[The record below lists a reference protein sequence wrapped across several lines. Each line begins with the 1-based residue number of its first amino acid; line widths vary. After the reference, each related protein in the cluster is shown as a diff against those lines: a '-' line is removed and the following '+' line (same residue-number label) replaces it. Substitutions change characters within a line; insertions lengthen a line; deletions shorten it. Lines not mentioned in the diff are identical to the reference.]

1 MEYINILSR
10 QFLRTTRGIIPLV
23 YGGIVDSTDYAGYIA
38 NASQTLKGIPIPAYK
53 GKEKPVGWCLVSE
66 QMLEVP
72 QEELIDIVKLA
83 DAGHSCNIAWIN
95 QVGVTA
101 EKDVAKWYTNGCKKA
116 VPLEYI
122 VAANPN
128 AQLYCQLV
136 KEEPASEST
145 YRRCFK
151 TTQGVE
157 AWIDEAK
164 EYVRENPCW
173 HICMGFTVKK
183 LSSPLPMVPE
193 TEPVLLMQ
201 ACSGFRAYVKAIS
214 YTEGKGLSI
223 QWTGNAKNAKRFF
236 GTDDFIYDS
245 RLRRAVSMFKLTAIP
260 AASVHASKDKK
271 YAMATIQRD
280 DGGNEHL
287 FYVAVLRYSY
297 VLLTE
302 NPSDALMLTLW
313 DTQKAYLR
321 RILMDLMPTKRFKA
335 ILLSKENAD

>member
-23 YGGIVDSTDYAGYIA
+23 YGGIVDGTDYAGYIA

-53 GKEKPVGWCLVSE
+53 GREKPVGWCLVSE
-66 QMLEVP
+66 QMLEVS

-83 DAGHSCNIAWIN
+83 DAGHSRNIAWIN

-116 VPLEYI
+116 VPLEYV

-128 AQLYCQLV
+128 ARLYCQLV
-136 KEEPASEST
+136 KEDPASEST

-164 EYVRENPCW
+164 EYVRENPDW

-183 LSSPLPMVPE
+183 LSSPLPMVPKN
-193 TEPVLLMQ
+193 EPVLLMQ

-214 YTEGKGLSI
+214 YTEDNSWSI

-236 GTDDFIYDS
+236 DTDDFIYDPK
-245 RLRRAVSMFKLTAIP
+245 LRQVVSMFRLTAIP
-260 AASVHASKDKK
+260 AATVHAPKDKK
-271 YAMATIQRD
+271 YAMATVQRD
-280 DGGNEHL
+280 DSGNERL
-287 FYVAVLRYSY
+287 FYVAVLRHSY

-313 DTQKAYLR
+313 DTQKAHLR
-321 RILMDLMPTKRFKA
+321 RILMDLMPAKRFKA
-335 ILLSKENAD
+335 MLLSEETAD